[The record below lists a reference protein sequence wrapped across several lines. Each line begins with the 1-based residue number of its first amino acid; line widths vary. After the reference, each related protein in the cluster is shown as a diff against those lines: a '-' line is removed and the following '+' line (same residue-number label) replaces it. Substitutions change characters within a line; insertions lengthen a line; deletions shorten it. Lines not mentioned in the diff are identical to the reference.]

1 MKLKRNDPCYC
12 GSNKKYKNCCWT
24 KDRKPGKEI
33 KIDPHRIKAI
43 AKIRR
48 DPRGRTHWISTN
60 AIIDEILKKKLKNA
74 PVLKYNS
81 EAWIRPLYT
90 SYFILRSDY
99 WRIIYDTLIKESNRS
114 FDWLLNRITLE
125 TPTYL
130 RIISLLLRITFD
142 RLGISEYDNLPKLP
156 INYAMQPE
164 FGSSPFF
171 SFGTEQGIFKYI
183 DEITN
188 NASREICNFFFEARD
203 NKKERGE
210 SISGNVLFPIPFYEL
225 PEYIEFIK
233 KSKEKFSQSLTKK
246 EREQKMPA
254 KDQDGKQINL
264 YSYTPPVAS
273 AIADPVFKKRFLPYL
288 VEYIRKIYGRL
299 ASEDER
305 LGVFEICNFF
315 YYFFKNAPFNP
326 NTPQYQYEIT
336 LETLLLLEG
345 ISEDLLH
352 RFLYDIESEDVSL
365 ANPLKSGVP
374 LFYHSLDLFEK
385 PFIKDRFGRVFY
397 SLFWLFDALLYKLTK
412 LLRQYNLGLRRGQRA
427 ENYISYLI
435 EQFITEH
442 YPKSPFIGPFKIIL
456 KNANKTSKRYRILKD
471 SLKEYKF
478 PVREILIPD
487 QIYTIRSFIEVD
499 AAFIFHNTLFLIEV
513 KDDLFWNTRDLSDII
528 ILWGRKINQIA
539 KRIQKI
545 FESYN
550 VKSYLNNNGINY
562 DKVCSYVI
570 SQNNINH
577 PEFQHIA
584 DLYQEL
590 SQLNHNITT
599 GKDERIISFI
609 FPSYPPYPWKIEES

>member
-1 MKLKRNDPCYC
+1 MKLQRNDPCHC
-12 GSNKKYKNCCWT
+12 GSNKKYKNCCWL
-24 KDRKPGKEI
+24 KDKRKGIKRSTINPIRSIAIQEI
-33 KIDPHRIKAI
+33 KKN
-43 AKIRR
+43 
-48 DPRGRTHWISTN
+48 PRGSHHWSLTN
-60 AIIDEILKKKLKNA
+60 DVIDEILKEKLKNA
-74 PVLKYNS
+74 PILKYTP
-81 EAWIRPLYT
+81 EAWINPLYT

-99 WRIIYDTLIKESNRS
+99 WRIIYDTLIEESNRS
-114 FDWLLNRITLE
+114 FNWLLNRITLE

-130 RIISLLLRITFD
+130 RIISLLLRIIID
-142 RLGISEYDNLPKLP
+142 RLGLSEYDNLPKLP
-156 INYAMQPE
+156 FNYAMQPE

-171 SFGTEQGIFKYI
+171 NFSTERGIFKYI

-225 PEYIEFIK
+225 PEYIEFIN

-246 EREQKMPA
+246 KRKQKMPA
-254 KDQDGKQINL
+254 KDQDGKEIDL
-264 YSYTPPVAS
+264 YSYTPSVAS
-273 AIADPVFKKRFLPYL
+273 AIADPVFKKGFLPHL
-288 VEYIRKIYGRL
+288 VEHIRKIYGRL
-299 ASEDER
+299 ANEDER
-305 LGVFEICNFF
+305 LGVLEICNFF

-345 ISEDLLH
+345 ISEDLFH

-365 ANPLKSGVP
+365 ANPLKSRVP

-412 LLRQYNLGLRRGQRA
+412 LLRRYNLGLRRGQRA

-442 YPKSPFIGPFKIIL
+442 YPKSPFSGPFKIIL
-456 KNANKTSKRYRILKD
+456 KNPNKTSKRYRILKNN
-471 SLKEYKF
+471 LKEYKF
-478 PVREILIPD
+478 PIREILIPD

-499 AAFIFHNTLFLIEV
+499 TAFIFHNTLFLIEV
-513 KDDLFWNTRDLSDII
+513 KDDLFWETSDLSDII

-545 FESYN
+545 FEIDN
-550 VKSYLNNNGINY
+550 VKSYLKNNDINY
-562 DKVCSYVI
+562 NKVCSYVI
-570 SQNNINH
+570 SQNNIDH

-584 DLYQEL
+584 NLYQEL

-599 GKDERIISFI
+599 GKEEKIISFI
-609 FPSYPPYPWKIEES
+609 FPSYPPYPW